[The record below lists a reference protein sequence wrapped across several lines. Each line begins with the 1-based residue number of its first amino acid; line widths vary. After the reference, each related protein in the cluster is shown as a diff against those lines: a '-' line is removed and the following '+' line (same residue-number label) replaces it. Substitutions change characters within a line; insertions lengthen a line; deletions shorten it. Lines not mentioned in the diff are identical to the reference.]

1 MKTNI
6 FKSSI
11 MALAMVAS
19 FSACTQDE
27 LGTEATTS
35 EDALNVIAYSNDFVS
50 SDAESRVTN
59 TEYNTSFDEGDE
71 IGIFVVRGG
80 QALVSNMKMTL
91 GSDNSWKDENDNP
104 LYYYKDADY
113 IAYYPYTEGLTAT
126 SESDIVKTFT
136 EKLTADQGTAE
147 AYRNADLMSVTVPA
161 ANVER
166 GGDISF
172 NMAHKMSMIELK
184 IPVRRYTTEE
194 GENGYNYSVP
204 TKIDLEIND
213 TKFTPYTFADG
224 VYRCIVAAS
233 ATEDITVNGC
243 FYDGDT
249 PVYFPK
255 ATAENAD
262 PTESV
267 TPNEGTY
274 KCLNIKYSGISEN
287 VVVRP
292 IEVGDYFYEDGNI
305 YPYGNQDENDL
316 STPPSAGCV
325 GVVFSTTTSKT
336 DQGKG
341 WKFGYVMA
349 LNNTGT
355 SPIKWKNA
363 NTADADYDSFDITTT
378 SNETKDASFLK
389 MINNL
394 DGYTLSNE
402 ITNNSN
408 NNETTHPAFFA
419 AKNYNVTIPETTSGW
434 YLPSMGQFA
443 AFVNNI
449 GVTDQSKAFTEKNCS
464 EQASNPKF
472 DESGEDAPAV
482 IERINATFVRVGG
495 SLRSETAITDG
506 GWNLRWWGC
515 EQTSFDAKTTNGKAW
530 CIDMNY
536 GTNTSNKKYAKFLF
550 LSRDKTDNTSYNRV
564 RPVFAF

>member
-59 TEYNTSFDEGDE
+59 TEYTTSFDEGDA
-71 IGIFVVRGG
+71 IGIFVVRDG

-91 GSDNSWKDENDNP
+91 GSENTWIGENNSP

-161 ANVER
+161 ANVVR
-166 GGDISF
+166 GGNISF

-184 IPVRRYTTEE
+184 IPVRKYTTAQ
-194 GENGYNYSVP
+194 ENGYNYSVP
-204 TKIDLEIND
+204 TKIDLEINGNA
-213 TKFTPYTFADG
+213 FTPYTFADG

-262 PTESV
+262 SSESV
-267 TPNEGTY
+267 TPNVGTY
-274 KCLNIKYSGISEN
+274 KCLNIKYSGISED

-305 YPYGNQDENDL
+305 YPYGNQSDNDL

-325 GVVFSTTTSKT
+325 GVVFSTSTSTT
-336 DQGKG
+336 DQGHG
-341 WKFGYVMA
+341 WTHGYVMA

-355 SPIKWKNA
+355 SIVHWKNA
-363 NTADADYDSFDITTT
+363 NTADADYDSFDINND
-378 SNETKDASFLK
+378 SKDASFQA
-389 MINNL
+389 MINYL
-394 DGYTLSNE
+394 DGYTSSKKITDSSNE
-402 ITNNSN
+402 AI
-408 NNETTHPAFFA
+408 HPAVFA

-449 GVTDQSKAFTEKNCS
+449 GVTDPDKAFTAQNCS
-464 EQASNPKF
+464 EKASNPKF

-495 SLRSETAITDG
+495 SLRSETGITDG

-515 EQTSFDAKTTNGKAW
+515 EQTSFDTTTTNGKAW

-536 GTNTSNKKYAKFLF
+536 GINDSNKQYAKFLF

>member
-27 LGTEATTS
+27 IGTEATTG

-59 TEYNTSFDEGDE
+59 TEYTTSFVEGDA
-71 IGIFVVRGG
+71 IGIFVVRDG

-91 GSDNSWKDENDNP
+91 GNDDAWKDINDKP

-166 GGDISF
+166 GGNISF

-233 ATEDITVNGC
+233 ATEDVTVNGC

-262 PTESV
+262 PSESV
-267 TPNEGTY
+267 TPKEGTY
-274 KCLNIKYSGISEN
+274 KCLNITYTGIPTT
-287 VVVRP
+287 VTVRP

-305 YPYGNQDENDL
+305 YPYGDQSDNDL

-325 GVVFSTTTSKT
+325 GVVFSTTTSVN
-336 DQGKG
+336 DQNAG
-341 WKFGYVMA
+341 WKLGYVMA

-355 SPIKWKNA
+355 SIVTWKNA
-363 NTADADYDSFDITTT
+363 NTEDEGYDSFDIDVE
-378 SNETKDASFLK
+378 SKDDSFQA
-389 MINNL
+389 MIDYL
-394 DGYTLSNE
+394 DGYTSSKKITDSSNE
-402 ITNNSN
+402 A
-408 NNETTHPAFFA
+408 THPAVFA

-449 GVTDQSKAFTEKNCS
+449 GVTDPTKKFTAQNCS
-464 EQASNPKF
+464 EKASSPKF

-495 SLRSETAITDG
+495 SLRSEAAITEKD
-506 GWNLRWWGC
+506 WNLRWWGC
-515 EQTSFDAKTTNGKAW
+515 EQTSFDTTTTNGKAW

-536 GTNTSNKKYAKFLF
+536 GPKESGKYAKFLF

>member
-1 MKTNI
+1 
-6 FKSSI
+6 
-11 MALAMVAS
+11 
-19 FSACTQDE
+19 
-27 LGTEATTS
+27 
-35 EDALNVIAYSNDFVS
+35 
-50 SDAESRVTN
+50 
-59 TEYNTSFDEGDE
+59 
-71 IGIFVVRGG
+71 
-80 QALVSNMKMTL
+80 MTV
-91 GSDNSWKDENDNP
+91 
-104 LYYYKDADY
+104 
-113 IAYYPYTEGLTAT
+113 T

-161 ANVER
+161 ASVVR
-166 GGDISF
+166 GGNISF

-184 IPVRRYTTEE
+184 IPVRRYTTAQ
-194 GENGYNYSVP
+194 ENGYEYSVP
-204 TKIDLEIND
+204 TKIELEIND

-262 PTESV
+262 PSESV

-464 EQASNPKF
+464 EQASSPKF
-472 DESGEDAPAV
+472 DENGEDAPAV

-495 SLRSETAITDG
+495 SLRSEMAITEKE
-506 GWNLRWWGC
+506 WNLRWWGC
-515 EQTSFDAKTTNGKAW
+515 EQTSFDAKTTNVKAW

-536 GTNTSNKKYAKFLF
+536 GTNTSNNQYAKFLF

>member
-91 GSDNSWKDENDNP
+91 GNENTWIGENNSP

-161 ANVER
+161 ANVVR
-166 GGDISF
+166 GGNISF

-184 IPVRRYTTEE
+184 IPVRKYTTAQ
-194 GENGYNYSVP
+194 ENGYNYSVP
-204 TKIDLEIND
+204 TKIDLEINGNA
-213 TKFTPYTFADG
+213 FTPYTFADG

-262 PTESV
+262 PSESV
-267 TPNEGTY
+267 TPKEGTY
-274 KCLNIKYSGISEN
+274 KCLNITYTGIPTT
-287 VVVRP
+287 VTVRP

-305 YPYGNQDENDL
+305 YPYGDQSDNDL

-325 GVVFSTTTSKT
+325 GVIFCTETSAT
-336 DQGKG
+336 DKENG
-341 WKFGYVMA
+341 WKYGYVMA

-355 SPIKWKNA
+355 SIVTWKNA
-363 NTADADYDSFDITTT
+363 NTADADYDSFDINND
-378 SNETKDASFLK
+378 SKDASFQA
-389 MINNL
+389 MIDYL
-394 DGYTLSNE
+394 DGYTSSKKITDSSNE
-402 ITNNSN
+402 AI
-408 NNETTHPAFFA
+408 HPAVFA

-449 GVTDQSKAFTEKNCS
+449 GVTDPDKAFTAQNCS
-464 EQASNPKF
+464 EKASNPKF

-482 IERINATFVRVGG
+482 IERINATFERVGG
-495 SLRSETAITDG
+495 SLRSEMAITKG

-515 EQTSFDAKTTNGKAW
+515 EQTNFEASTTNGKAW

-536 GTNTSNKKYAKFLF
+536 GTKEEGVSKYAKFLF
-550 LSRDKTDNTSYNRV
+550 LSRDKSDTGSDYFRV

>member
-11 MALAMVAS
+11 MAIAMVAS

-27 LGTEATTS
+27 LGTEATTG

-50 SDAESRVTN
+50 SDAESRVTEDN
-59 TEYNTSFDEGDE
+59 YTTKFEENDA
-71 IGIFVVRGG
+71 IGIFVVRDG
-80 QALVSNMKMTL
+80 QALVSNIKMTL
-91 GSDNSWKDENDNP
+91 GNDGVWKGENNSP

-113 IAYYPYTEGLTAT
+113 IAYYPYTEGLTAI

-147 AYRNADLMSVTVPA
+147 VYRNADLMSVTVPA
-161 ANVER
+161 ESVER
-166 GGDISF
+166 GGNISF

-184 IPVRRYTTEE
+184 IPVRRYTTADTD
-194 GENGYNYSVP
+194 GYNYSVP
-204 TKIDLEIND
+204 TKIDLTINGNA
-213 TKFTPYTFADG
+213 FTPYTFADG

-233 ATEDITVNGC
+233 SETPVTVKGC
-243 FYDGDT
+243 FYDGNT

-262 PTESV
+262 PSESV

-325 GVVFSTTTSKT
+325 GVVFSTTTSVN
-336 DQGKG
+336 DQNAG
-341 WKFGYVMA
+341 WKLGYVMA

-355 SPIKWKNA
+355 SAIKWKNE
-363 NTADADYDSFDITTT
+363 NTADADYTSFDIEEN
-378 SNETKDASFLK
+378 SKDASFQA
-389 MINNL
+389 MIDYL
-394 DGYTLSNE
+394 DGYTSSKKITDSSNE
-402 ITNNSN
+402 A
-408 NNETTHPAFFA
+408 THPAVFA

-449 GVTDQSKAFTEKNCS
+449 GVTDPTKKFTAQNCS
-464 EQASNPKF
+464 EKASNPKF

-495 SLRSETAITDG
+495 SLRSDMAITEKD
-506 GWNLRWWGC
+506 WNLRWWGC

-536 GTNTSNKKYAKFLF
+536 GTNTSNKQYAKFLF
-550 LSRDKTDNTSYNRV
+550 LSRDKTDNTKYNRV

>member
-11 MALAMVAS
+11 MVLAMVAS

-59 TEYNTSFDEGDE
+59 TEYTTSFDEGDA
-71 IGIFVVRGG
+71 IGIFVVRDG
-80 QALVSNMKMTL
+80 QVLVSNMKMIL
-91 GSDNSWKDENDNP
+91 GSDGAWKGENNSP

-184 IPVRRYTTEE
+184 IPVRRYTTADTD
-194 GENGYNYSVP
+194 GYNYSVP
-204 TKIDLEIND
+204 TKIDLTINGNA
-213 TKFTPYTFADG
+213 FTPYTFADG

-233 ATEDITVNGC
+233 SETPVTVKGC
-243 FYDGDT
+243 FYDGNT

-262 PTESV
+262 PSESV

-292 IEVGDYFYEDGNI
+292 IEVGDYVYADGNI
-305 YPYGNQDENDL
+305 YPYGDQSSNDL

-325 GVVFSTTTSKT
+325 GIVYSTTVPEDINSAGFNKAM
-336 DQGKG
+336 
-341 WKFGYVMA
+341 VIA
-349 LNNTGT
+349 LNDLNAKLDWSTVTNAVSMEKQYKTKQTNSTKPDDTEGDTDILTSLFADKNGYSNMNKVKTNGNFSSSTYPAFYNTLNSDNGLSDISKFENSGWYIPTIGQMADIINAFSALADAGYTFDASTAWSVNGNDDPTIASMLELYNRLTKVEGT
-355 SPIKWKNA
+355 WNIDTPNKNGETGKSIKWWTSSEYDESQAWSIDINCKKFVVLVRGKNSA
-363 NTADADYDSFDITTT
+363 
-378 SNETKDASFLK
+378 
-389 MINNL
+389 
-394 DGYTLSNE
+394 
-402 ITNNSN
+402 NSN
-408 NNETTHPAFFA
+408 NL
-419 AKNYNVTIPETTSGW
+419 Y
-434 YLPSMGQFA
+434 
-443 AFVNNI
+443 
-449 GVTDQSKAFTEKNCS
+449 
-464 EQASNPKF
+464 
-472 DESGEDAPAV
+472 
-482 IERINATFVRVGG
+482 
-495 SLRSETAITDG
+495 
-506 GWNLRWWGC
+506 
-515 EQTSFDAKTTNGKAW
+515 
-530 CIDMNY
+530 
-536 GTNTSNKKYAKFLF
+536 
-550 LSRDKTDNTSYNRV
+550 V

>member
-1 MKTNI
+1 MKTDI
-6 FKSSI
+6 LKSSI

-27 LGTEATTS
+27 LGTEATTG

-59 TEYNTSFDEGDE
+59 TEYTTSFDEGDA
-71 IGIFVVRGG
+71 IGIFVVRDS
-80 QALVSNMKMTL
+80 QALVSNMKMTF
-91 GSDNSWKDENDNP
+91 GSDGAWKGENNSP

-113 IAYYPYTEGLTAT
+113 IAYYPYTEGLKAT

-161 ANVER
+161 ASVVR
-166 GGDISF
+166 GGNISF

-184 IPVRRYTTEE
+184 IPVRKYTTAQ
-194 GENGYNYSVP
+194 ENGYNYSVP
-204 TKIDLEIND
+204 TKIELEINGNA
-213 TKFTPYTFADG
+213 FTPYTFADG

-233 ATEDITVNGC
+233 SETPITVKGC
-243 FYDGDT
+243 FYDGNT
-249 PVYFPK
+249 PVYYPMS
-255 ATAENAD
+255 TAENAD
-262 PTESV
+262 PSESV

-305 YPYGNQDENDL
+305 YPYGNQSDNDL

-325 GVVFSTTTSKT
+325 GVVFSTTTSET
-336 DQGKG
+336 DQENG
-341 WKFGYVMA
+341 WKLGYVMA
-349 LNNTGT
+349 LNNTGIST
-355 SPIKWKNA
+355 IKWKNA
-363 NTADADYDSFDITTT
+363 NTADAGYDSFDIDNN
-378 SNETKDASFLK
+378 SKDASFQA
-389 MINNL
+389 MIDYL
-394 DGYTLSNE
+394 DGYTSSKK
-402 ITNNSN
+402 ITDSSD
-408 NNETTHPAFFA
+408 EATHPAVFA

-449 GVTDQSKAFTEKNCS
+449 GVTDPTKKFTAQNCS
-464 EQASNPKF
+464 ERASSPKF

-482 IERINATFVRVGG
+482 IKRINAIFERVGG
-495 SLRSETAITDG
+495 SLRSEMAITES

-515 EQTSFDAKTTNGKAW
+515 EQTSFETATANGKAW

-536 GTNTSNKKYAKFLF
+536 GINTSNRQYAKYLF
-550 LSRDKTDNTSYNRV
+550 LSRDKSDYIAYYRV